1 MFNKSFGTPFGGGA
15 GGFGTSSTFGQ
26 QSGLFGSSTFSQPAT
41 SSTSTGFG
49 FGAASGT
56 STSLFGNTGTGTTG
70 GLFSQQNN
78 AFGAKQATSFGSF
91 GTSTSSSGGLFGST
105 NTTSNP
111 FGGATSLFGGS
122 GFSATQQ
129 PGTTVKFN
137 PPTGSDTMVKAGV
150 TTSINTKHQCIT
162 AMKEYENKSLEELR
176 LEDYQAGRKGPT
188 NPMAPGTGSLFGQA
202 TATPSATTGLF
213 GSSAPNSSFSFGQNK
228 STFGGPTTG
237 SFGATTGGL
246 FSQQTQQ
253 QAGSLFKPFG
263 ATTTAQSTG
272 FSFGNTN
279 TIGQANTSS
288 MGLFGNTAAS
298 QSGGLF
304 GSAQTSTATGFG
316 TATGLFGQ
324 TNTGFGNVGTQS
336 LFGNKT
342 AGFGT
347 TTTSAPSFGTTTGF
361 GANPAG
367 GGLFGNKSTTGA
379 LGTGLGTSFG
389 TAVGPGQTLF
399 GNTQNKLGTALGT
412 MGTFG
417 TTGFN
422 SGTSTLGFGATQP
435 VVTISDDKL
444 AAVRFNHE
452 HETNR
457 RFKLSCRISGTNKS
471 VFESRTSAE
480 QIRNINPV
488 LQLLVFFTASELLH
502 FAAT

>member
-26 QSGLFGSSTFSQPAT
+26 QNTGFGTAGGFGTSAFGATTNTGGLFGSTQNKPGGLFGSSTFSQPAT

-202 TATPSATTGLF
+202 TATSSATTGLF

-288 MGLFGNTAAS
+288 MVRL
-298 QSGGLF
+298 
-304 GSAQTSTATGFG
+304 
-316 TATGLFGQ
+316 
-324 TNTGFGNVGTQS
+324 
-336 LFGNKT
+336 
-342 AGFGT
+342 
-347 TTTSAPSFGTTTGF
+347 AP
-361 GANPAG
+361 
-367 GGLFGNKSTTGA
+367 
-379 LGTGLGTSFG
+379 
-389 TAVGPGQTLF
+389 
-399 GNTQNKLGTALGT
+399 
-412 MGTFG
+412 
-417 TTGFN
+417 
-422 SGTSTLGFGATQP
+422 
-435 VVTISDDKL
+435 
-444 AAVRFNHE
+444 
-452 HETNR
+452 
-457 RFKLSCRISGTNKS
+457 
-471 VFESRTSAE
+471 
-480 QIRNINPV
+480 
-488 LQLLVFFTASELLH
+488 LH
-502 FAAT
+502 CF